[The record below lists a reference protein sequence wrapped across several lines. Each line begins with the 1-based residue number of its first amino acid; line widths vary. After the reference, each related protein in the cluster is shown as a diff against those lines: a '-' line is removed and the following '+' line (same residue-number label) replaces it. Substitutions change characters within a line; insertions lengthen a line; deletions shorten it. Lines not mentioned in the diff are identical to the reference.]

1 MATKT
6 YQTMPA
12 AAKKYQ
18 TMTARVSV
26 EGRSQ
31 IGNFGSVAIEG
42 PDSTN

>member
-12 AAKKYQ
+12 ATKKYQ
-18 TMTARVSV
+18 TITAGVSI

-31 IGNFGSVAIEG
+31 IGNFGSMAIKG
-42 PDSTN
+42 PNLTN